1 MSPAQLTPFARGGRV
16 QVPAESF
23 KATAHRF
30 GKPWY
35 AHEEETLA
43 LCFKAGMQIEDLCPR
58 FGRDRD
64 GVLRKLEKLGLIGSP
79 YADGSYQY
87 VYRYTCDFE
96 PFSPTT
102 AGVFSRD
109 VAVAISGSTITLQNL
124 TKETTM
130 STPTIE
136 NKTFILGKDASQM
149 SDGEIFNLIAKTE
162 GELAK
167 LKAITTKSSKL
178 AAHIKKVEA
187 DLKAL
192 AAYLDGRE

>member
-1 MSPAQLTPFARGGRV
+1 MASIQLTPFARSDKVR
-16 QVPAESF
+16 VPAESF

-30 GKPWY
+30 GKAWY
-35 AHEEETLA
+35 AHEEESLA
-43 LCFKAGMQIEDLCPR
+43 VCFKAGMQIEDLAPR

-64 GVLRKLEKLGLIGSP
+64 GVLRKLEKLGLIEDKWLNETYF
-79 YADGSYQY
+79 YA
-87 VYRYTCDFE
+87 CDYE
-96 PFSPTT
+96 PFSSLS
-102 AGVFSRD
+102 AGVMPHN
-109 VAVAISGSTITLQNL
+109 VAVSINGSTITLQNL
-124 TKETTM
+124 TKETPM